1 MGWREM
7 ELTFREAMV
16 MKTSEWQWRSGLV
29 PVNFLIVSILG
40 GISRNDSLGQLS
52 KELIHGRCLRKIFK
66 KQQPSV

>member
-1 MGWREM
+1 MGWRKM
-7 ELTFREAMV
+7 ELTFREEMV

-52 KELIHGRCLRKIFK
+52 KELIHGRKMSEKNF
-66 KQQPSV
+66 